1 MAPSPSEISEE
12 APAACAADSTAT
24 ASDLG
29 FIFTHDSPYL
39 SGIVAP
45 PNTPIL
51 TWTSSS
57 VADTAELQ
65 FLEPLDPDYR
75 ANDVTSVNRFP
86 PTRPPP
92 KPRTNTN
99 MVQLTE
105 VVDEHFQEGQP
116 GPEEDEDDFTDTDS
130 EISNDS
136 DYDPIDESFAER
148 LYALRDIVPPH
159 TRSSIA
165 NTVTATTDAVKSVLS
180 FSGKTMWVL
189 ASSALVLGVPWALAW
204 AEEQQ
209 VMEMEKEMKMR
220 EMGGEILTAGAPGQ
234 GGSATAEQVG
244 AALGR
249 DVKPAL

>member
-1 MAPSPSEISEE
+1 
-12 APAACAADSTAT
+12 
-24 ASDLG
+24 
-29 FIFTHDSPYL
+29 
-39 SGIVAP
+39 
-45 PNTPIL
+45 
-51 TWTSSS
+51 
-57 VADTAELQ
+57 
-65 FLEPLDPDYR
+65 
-75 ANDVTSVNRFP
+75 
-86 PTRPPP
+86 
-92 KPRTNTN
+92 

-105 VVDEHFQEGQP
+105 VVDEHFQENQP
-116 GPEEDEDDFTDTDS
+116 GPEEEEDDFTDTDS
-130 EISNDS
+130 EISNES
-136 DYDPIDESFAER
+136 DYDPIDESFTER

-249 DVKPAL
+249 DAKPAL